1 MIAEISSVFQK
12 SQERRGVEGEQMVAP
27 PDIARSGRS
36 GGEESPSST
45 GQGGP

>member
-1 MIAEISSVFQK
+1 MIAQISTCFQK

-27 PDIARSGRS
+27 PEIVRSRKS
-36 GGEESPSST
+36 EGEESPSST